1 MQPGLLYASFTL
13 TGTRFSSAHGVPGD
27 ELEPGISAAQQAHS
41 HHTQSFFADASLDL
55 SLGLTDRVGVDVAL
69 PLRTAWQ
76 STEYWGLH
84 DEVLSKF
91 SSIHHIDGWK
101 TGIGDVPIS
110 LKLRVLAPTPER
122 KIRLDIRPGVTLP
135 FGGTE
140 PDPDEL
146 ARAGMPHRHLFFG
159 TGTLDPQLGMDGSWD
174 LGAVQLVGYGY
185 GRMPL
190 YANKYNYQAGARA
203 AGGLGASFSA
213 GLEQFRF
220 LVQPEFYHENVS
232 AWGSDIAEMSGRT
245 DVLLG
250 VGATWLPA
258 PMWALQVR
266 AKIPLKTW
274 SEMDSVTA
282 PWFLMVTV
290 ARAVD
295 LFAK

>member
-1 MQPGLLYASFTL
+1 MA
-13 TGTRFSSAHGVPGD
+13 AD
-27 ELEPGISAAQQAHS
+27 EYEPDIALAQQAHS

-55 SLGLTDRVGVDVAL
+55 SLGLAQRMAVDVSL
-69 PLRTAWQ
+69 PLRAAWQ
-76 STEYWGLH
+76 STEYWGSKG
-84 DEVLSKF
+84 EVLGNY

-101 TGIGDVPIS
+101 AGVGDVPIS
-110 LKLRVLAPTPER
+110 LKLRILAPTPER

-135 FGGTE
+135 FGGIE

-146 ARAGMPHRHLFFG
+146 ARAYLPHRHLFFG
-159 TGTLDPQLGMDGSWD
+159 TGTFDPQLGVDGSWD
-174 LGAVQLVGYGY
+174 LGPLQLVGYGY
-185 GRMPL
+185 GRMAI

-203 AGGLGASFSA
+203 AGGLGASFSG

-232 AWGSDIAEMSGRT
+232 AWGSDVAEMSGRT

-250 VGATWLPA
+250 VGASWLLA

-282 PWFLMVTV
+282 PWFLMITV